1 MENQTL
7 NSPDA
12 SSQTLSVN
20 PVVRELLKR
29 RGYESDQEIKR
40 FFSWNLHQTEDLTKL
55 LDLDK
60 ATERIIVA
68 IESGEKIGIYG
79 DYDVDG
85 TTSCALLYHFFKS
98 LDTEV
103 ELFQPSR
110 FVEGYGVHPVSIDQA
125 IKKGVKL
132 LITVDCGI
140 SNLETAEYTHDKD
153 IDLIIS
159 DHHKDAKEYI
169 PKAYAVINPN
179 RRDETTPDEMKHL
192 AGVGVAFALA
202 LSIKKALEA
211 QGKEIPSLYPL
222 LQLVAIGTICDLAQL
237 SHTNRILTRHGLKQ
251 LPKTTIPG
259 LQNFL
264 KPEDTV
270 KDFLESEKCSFLI
283 GPNINSRGRLDHPE
297 VSLQLLIE
305 PDPVKAQKH
314 YFTISNSNQERK
326 AIQKEVV
333 EQAVEDI
340 KKIWTEPNPLINIVY
355 RPDWHEGVIGIVA
368 SRLVETFKI
377 PAIVFT
383 NTDNPEMIKAS
394 ARTAGELDLFK
405 ALDHCKDL
413 FEKFG
418 GHKAAAGLSMKKEN
432 LSVLKERLHRY
443 LETIPEILRTKPE
456 PFDLEVSLNDMNF
469 DLAEALHYMEPFG
482 NGNPTPIF
490 RIKDAYLTS
499 YSLLKE
505 IHVRWNFSSKT
516 KLNNFYKSLNGIS
529 FNYINKW
536 GSLDPEKLYHIQ
548 DQNPLI
554 VDATLNIN
562 HFNGKKYL
570 QLMVQQIKP
579 QFQIS

>member
-1 MENQTL
+1 MENL
-7 NSPDA
+7 NTTTPQAEKDSFKI
-12 SSQTLSVN
+12 N

-29 RGYESDQEIKR
+29 RGFESSDEIKS
-40 FFSWNLHQTEDLTKL
+40 FFSWDLKNTEDLTSL

-60 ATERIIVA
+60 ATKRILEA
-68 IESGEKIGIYG
+68 LDKNQKIGIYG

-85 TTSCALLYHFFKS
+85 TTSCALLFHFFKS
-98 LDTEV
+98 INVEV

-125 IKKGVKL
+125 LEKGVKL

-153 IDLIIS
+153 IDLIIT

-179 RRDETTPDEMKHL
+179 RRDEKVAEDLKHL

-202 LSIKKALEA
+202 LNIKKALEEK
-211 QGKEIPSLYPL
+211 GKTVPSLYPL
-222 LQLVAIGTICDLAQL
+222 LQLVAIGTICDLANL
-237 SHTNRILTRHGLKQ
+237 SHTNRVLTRHGLKQ
-251 LPKTTIPG
+251 LPKTNIPG

-297 VSLQLLIE
+297 VSLQLLVE
-305 PDPVKAQKH
+305 PDPLKAQKH
-314 YFTISNSNQERK
+314 YFTITNSNFERK
-326 AIQKEVV
+326 VIQKEVS

-340 KKIWTEPNPLINIVY
+340 KKTWTEPNPLINIVY
-355 RPDWHEGVIGIVA
+355 REDWHEGVIGIVA
-368 SRLVETFKI
+368 SKLVETFKI

-383 NTDNPEMIKAS
+383 GTSDPKIIKAS

-413 FEKFG
+413 FLKFG

-432 LSVLKERLHRY
+432 LPLLKEKINQY
-443 LETIPEILRTKPE
+443 LKTIPEILRTKTE
-456 PFDLEVSLNDMNF
+456 SFDLEVSLNDMNF
-469 DLAEALHYMEPFG
+469 ELAEALHYMEPFG
-482 NGNPTPIF
+482 NGNSIPIF

-499 YSLLKE
+499 YSILKDS
-505 IHVRWNFSSKT
+505 HVRWNFSSKT
-516 KLNNFYKSLNGIS
+516 KQNNFYKSLNGIS
-529 FNYINKW
+529 FFYVNKW
-536 GSLDPEKLYHIQ
+536 GTLDPEQLYSIQ

-554 VDATLNIN
+554 VDAILNIN

-570 QLMVQQIKP
+570 QLMVQQIQP
-579 QFQIS
+579 QFQIN